1 MTTPRRIGIVGLDH
15 WYIGR
20 EVPAVAA
27 RRDDATVI
35 AVAHHHAAN
44 RHELAERWSI
54 PVQSDDLMAVAT
66 HPDVDVVVTAC
77 ATSDHVDVAL
87 AAARHGKHLVTVK
100 PCAMTVADAERLRDG
115 VKAAGVLAVP
125 FEAHT
130 RFQPHGRTLAR
141 LIQSDAIGR
150 PLSATLIGR
159 FSIDGARL
167 DWPGQPNANAWWMD
181 PTKVPGGGWIDHAIY
196 LIDWLEWALADRIVR
211 VSGVAKTLVHH
222 DLHPDKEDFGVAL
235 LEFSRG
241 AVATVEVTWSSPR
254 GHYFM
259 GWQVVG
265 SEGDLAWDGTISPG
279 MSIRARHRTGE
290 GQSEAGTWQPVVPD
304 GAAAPMT
311 SSGSGTD
318 IPVEARRPST
328 PTSCLDHLLDCLATG
343 STPIATLD
351 DSVHTLRVCL
361 AFYEAARS
369 GHSVAV

>member
-20 EVPAVAA
+20 EAPAVAA

-35 AVAHHHAAN
+35 AVAHHHAGN

-54 PVQSDDLMAVAT
+54 PVESDDLMAVAT

-87 AAARHGKHLVTVK
+87 EAARHGKHLVTVK

-115 VKAAGVLAVP
+115 VKAAGVIAVP

-130 RFQPHGRTLAR
+130 RFQAHGRTFAR
-141 LIQSDAIGR
+141 LIQSGAIGT
-150 PLSATLIGR
+150 PISASMISR
-159 FSIDGARL
+159 FGVDGARL
-167 DWPGQPNANAWWMD
+167 DWPGQPNQNAWWMD
-181 PTKVPGGGWIDHAIY
+181 PAKVPGGGWMDHSIY
-196 LIDWLEWALADRIVR
+196 LVDWLEWAFADRVVR

-222 DLHPDKEDFGVAL
+222 DLHPEKEDFGVAL

-254 GHYFM
+254 GHSVS
-259 GWQVVG
+259 GWQVTG
-265 SEGDLAWDGTISPG
+265 TEGDLAWDGTVVPG
-279 MSIRARHRTGE
+279 MSIRAKH
-290 GQSEAGTWQPVVPD
+290 GTPEVGKWHAVAPGGASTAD
-304 GAAAPMT
+304 GPGVATA
-311 SSGSGTD
+311 
-318 IPVEARRPST
+318 V
-328 PTSCLDHLLDCLATG
+328 SCLDHLLDCLATG
-343 STPIATLD
+343 SAPLATLD

-361 AFYEAARS
+361 GFYEAART
-369 GHSVAV
+369 GRVMAV